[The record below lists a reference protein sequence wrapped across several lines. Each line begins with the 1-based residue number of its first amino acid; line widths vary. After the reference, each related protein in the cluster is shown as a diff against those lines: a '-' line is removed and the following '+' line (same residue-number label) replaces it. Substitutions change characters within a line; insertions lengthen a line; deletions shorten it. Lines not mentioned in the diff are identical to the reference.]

1 MKSLR
6 TTFPHGMNERSK
18 NIDKKSDTPVWKSL
32 FSPIPRSKKKSN
44 RSRGNTGN
52 FQEHCFYLEFNLIV
66 LRKKLKKN
74 ASEIPKI
81 LHENSGDIHL
91 DHLYFFILDIIDT
104 KLFASE
110 TTTIKKSQFLNILY
124 L

>member
-1 MKSLR
+1 M
-6 TTFPHGMNERSK
+6 
-18 NIDKKSDTPVWKSL
+18 
-32 FSPIPRSKKKSN
+32 
-44 RSRGNTGN
+44 
-52 FQEHCFYLEFNLIV
+52 
-66 LRKKLKKN
+66 KKN

-81 LHENSGDIHL
+81 LYEDSGDIHL
-91 DHLYFFILDIIDT
+91 DHLNFFILDIIDT